1 MLEKQIEAAV
11 AKAARLEGWYCWK
24 LASPS
29 LRGVPDRM
37 FFKQGRMVFIEFKT
51 PKGVV
56 SALQMEML
64 NLLRREGFEA
74 HVAYTVQEGLNILG
88 IGREI

>member
-1 MLEKQIEAAV
+1 MLEKDIEAAAV
-11 AKAARLEGWYCWK
+11 KAARLDGWFCWK

-37 FFKQGRMVFIEFKT
+37 FFRQGRMVFIEFKT

-56 SALQMEML
+56 SALQSEML

-74 HVAYTVQEGLNILG
+74 HVAYSVGEALDILG
-88 IGREI
+88 VKK